1 MWEVTFRTH
10 VWKMINTRVPPID
23 QGMVLGRARERGRGR
38 TQKVVLVRP
47 NYLPS
52 SPDLSWSA
60 RHRGRPIDKDP
71 PPSWTERISLT
82 IRSSQIRSYHD
93 ARIKGSIV
101 MDKKSKL

>member
-1 MWEVTFRTH
+1 MGDDFPNSRV
-10 VWKMINTRVPPID
+10 VMINARVPPID
-23 QGMVLGRARERGRGR
+23 QGTVLGQARERGMG
-38 TQKVVLVRP
+38 QAHKVVLDRP

-60 RHRGRPIDKDP
+60 RHRGRPLDKDP

-82 IRSSQIRSYHD
+82 IRLSQIRSYHD

-101 MDKKSKL
+101 MDK